1 MKTVKSLLIAAVV
14 FGATTV
20 ATNAQTTKKSIDVN
34 ESTITWT
41 GKKVLGSHTGTIS
54 FKDAVLEMDGETL
67 TGGMFTVDMT
77 SINVTDLKAGEGK
90 EKLEGHLQSDD
101 FFGVANHPTATLTF
115 TKVQKMSDGY
125 EVMSDLTIKG
135 KTEAISFELAT
146 TKDSAT
152 TTLTIDRTKHDIRY
166 GSGSFFDN
174 LGDKTISDNFT
185 LDVVL
190 KF

>member
-125 EVMSDLTIKG
+125 EVMADLTIKG